1 MSHHPENYDPS
12 FPDQPVV
19 DMYLPIWANQ
29 PSFQSKPA
37 FIWADDGGSCRSS
50 ITFYELHLVA
60 NAMASQLR
68 LQFQRGDTVVL
79 LCSPGLHLVKLLFAC
94 QRAGLLSVPVIPPN
108 HSYRDLTPQ
117 HHHLLRVLSQSKP
130 VAAIADHGYILALRH
145 SISASPSVPGGSSL
159 LRDLCWISIDDL
171 MSGGGPEDVVSEQGI
186 VVAAEYT
193 GCKAD
198 DVYLVQYTSG
208 ATGAPKPVLVTA
220 GAAAHNVRVA
230 RSAYKL
236 NPNSMIVSWLPQYHD
251 CGLMFLLLTIVAGA
265 TCVLTS
271 PTAFVRRPSFWLEL
285 VSEFQGSCT
294 PVPSFALPLVVRKVR
309 GAESLARP
317 PLDLR
322 SLKNLVLI
330 NEPIHSAP
338 VNEFLGEF
346 AKAGLDPSCISP
358 SYGLAENCTF
368 VSTAW
373 RCGVPLTS
381 IPTYNKLLPSARL
394 ASHIPSL
401 VFINQEEEVTTSEED
416 IEIMV
421 VNEETC
427 EPVEDGVEGEIWVSS
442 ASNAS
447 GYLGHPSMT
456 EEIFHGRIRGV
467 LSRCFVRTGDCGVVL
482 SGPERYLF
490 VTGRASDIINL
501 RTWRLHPHYIETAAY
516 ISCPEHIRGGCVAAF
531 EVPSSYDE
539 KVAIALVAELHSS
552 VENGEGNNGLYKSMC
567 ERIREAV
574 VEEEEATGKVNLMVG
589 LVQSGWLPKTTSG
602 KLRRWAAKEKLLAGR
617 SQFLFKVQF
626 LAASVVPAR
635 DDGQQKALHTFFSNS
650 CRRLSLPSFL

>member
-1 MSHHPENYDPS
+1 MVAIASPPS
-12 FPDQPVV
+12 
-19 DMYLPIWANQ
+19 PIN
-29 PSFQSKPA
+29 
-37 FIWADDGGSCRSS
+37 
-50 ITFYELHLVA
+50 ELHLAA

-68 LQFQRGDTVVL
+68 LQFQRGDTVIL
-79 LCSPGLHLVKLLFAC
+79 LCSLGLHLVKLLFVC

-108 HSYRDLTPQ
+108 PSFRDLTPQ
-117 HHHLLRVLSQSKP
+117 HHHLLRVLSQAKP
-130 VAAIADHGYILALRH
+130 VAAISDHGYIFALRH

-159 LRDLCWISIDDL
+159 LRDLCWISVDDL

-208 ATGAPKPVLVTA
+208 VTGAPKPVLVTA

-251 CGLMFLLLTIVAGA
+251 L
-265 TCVLTS
+265 
-271 PTAFVRRPSFWLEL
+271 
-285 VSEFQGSCT
+285 SEFQGSCT

-309 GAESLARP
+309 GADSLTRP

-322 SLKNLVLI
+322 SLKNLVVI
-330 NEPIHSAP
+330 NEPIHSVP

-381 IPTYNKLLPSARL
+381 VPTYNKLLPSARL
-394 ASHIPSL
+394 SSCVPSL
-401 VFINQEEEVTTSEED
+401 VLINQEEEVTTSEED

-456 EEIFHGRIRGV
+456 EEIFCGRIRGV
-467 LSRCFVRTGDCGVVL
+467 LSRCFIRTGDCGVVL

-490 VTGRASDIINL
+490 VTGRASDVINL
-501 RTWRLHPHYIETAAY
+501 RTWRLHPHYIKTAAY

-531 EVPSSYDE
+531 EVPSSSDE
-539 KVAIALVAELHSS
+539 KVAIAFVAELH
-552 VENGEGNNGLYKSMC
+552 
-567 ERIREAV
+567 
-574 VEEEEATGKVNLMVG
+574 
-589 LVQSGWLPKTTSG
+589 
-602 KLRRWAAKEKLLAGR
+602 
-617 SQFLFKVQF
+617 
-626 LAASVVPAR
+626 
-635 DDGQQKALHTFFSNS
+635 
-650 CRRLSLPSFL
+650 